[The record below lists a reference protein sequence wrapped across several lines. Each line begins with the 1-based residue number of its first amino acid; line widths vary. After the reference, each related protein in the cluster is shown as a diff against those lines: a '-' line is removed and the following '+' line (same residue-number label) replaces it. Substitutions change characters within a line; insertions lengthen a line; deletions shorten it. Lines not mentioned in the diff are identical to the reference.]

1 MKTLIFGGHVI
12 DPANRVDGKLNIL
25 VEDGKVAWVGTEL
38 PEADRT
44 IDATGKIVTPG
55 FVDRALTGDL
65 PDWDL
70 PDKLPATDV
79 RPPREDINEARSKIK
94 GFNPDIPLT

>member
-1 MKTLIFGGHVI
+1 MKPDKKHVSPPLFPPDLYP
-12 DPANRVDGKLNIL
+12 DPLSRYKGDFL
-25 VEDGKVAWVGTEL
+25 
-38 PEADRT
+38 
-44 IDATGKIVTPG
+44 TPG

-94 GFNPDIPLT
+94 GFNPDIPLM